1 MLNGKLVCLVP
12 YTRERCHALF
22 RVYEADGMMTET
34 PFLYDEQRID
44 AYFAAKTSDS
54 ARHIFAIEHQG
65 AVIGEL
71 QLKGID
77 TENKTCTLSIILA
90 NDAVKNKG
98 FGTEAEKLAIGYAF
112 GVYTGVTQGNLPAAL
127 NAFVALLLYAVP
139 AVGLLKLKRWARMF
153 ELILSFLFVIIGF
166 LIMFGYNMTMGVMT
180 IVPHGLIGMYLLSE
194 DCRRTFGLMRKTD

>member
-1 MLNGKLVCLVP
+1 MLNGKLVSLVP

-112 GVYTGVTQGNLPAAL
+112 GELRLNTVYADTTARNTRSKHVLEKLGFRHTHDENGMCF
-127 NAFVALLLYAVP
+127 FVLRKELF
-139 AVGLLKLKRWARMF
+139 F
-153 ELILSFLFVIIGF
+153 ENGSNSISCNSF
-166 LIMFGYNMTMGVMT
+166 
-180 IVPHGLIGMYLLSE
+180 
-194 DCRRTFGLMRKTD
+194 

>member
-1 MLNGKLVCLVP
+1 MS
-12 YTRERCHALF
+12 ER
-22 RVYEADGMMTET
+22 
-34 PFLYDEQRID
+34 PSWWSFLHPDLTGRLLL
-44 AYFAAKTSDS
+44 
-54 ARHIFAIEHQG
+54 
-65 AVIGEL
+65 VIGFL
-71 QLKGID
+71 L
-77 TENKTCTLSIILA
+77 
-90 NDAVKNKG
+90 VV
-98 FGTEAEKLAIGYAF
+98 AIGYAF

-194 DCRRTFGLMRKTD
+194 DCRRTFGLMSKTD